1 MAGSMESAK
10 QKTWFAPAGSNPKGT
25 GSFAFGIMKCSATR
39 VACSSHSLRRW
50 RTPTPTLPQGG
61 GRKSEA
67 LAAKGEDKGEVLP
80 PPWGR
85 VGVGVVDNPAMP
97 QADRWDI
104 FCRVV
109 DNYGDVG
116 VSWRL

>member
-50 RTPTPTLPQGG
+50 RTPSPTLPQGG

-67 LAAKGEDKGEVLP
+67 LAAKGEGGRAKPSLPRGREEERSPRCQGGGQGRSCASPLGE
-80 PPWGR
+80 GR
-85 VGVGVVDNPAMP
+85 GG
-97 QADRWDI
+97 
-104 FCRVV
+104 
-109 DNYGDVG
+109 GSG
-116 VSWRL
+116 